1 MVADLVCSHANV
13 DLFDI
18 AVGISQVQCHS
29 K

>member
-13 DLFDI
+13 DLCHI
-18 AVGISQVQCHS
+18 AVGISQMQCEL